1 MLENIGAIENTITG
15 QECDLRISMVGEV
28 KEKAGLAGIEGMPGV
43 ANVIQSPS
51 VEVQNFSKVLANCV
65 FIFIL

>member
-1 MLENIGAIENTITG
+1 
-15 QECDLRISMVGEV
+15 MVGEV

-51 VEVQNFSKVLANCV
+51 VEVQTFSKVLANCV

>member
-1 MLENIGAIENTITG
+1 
-15 QECDLRISMVGEV
+15 MVGEV